1 MGSVASSVGG
11 FLSNAASGIGS
22 AAGNL
27 GGILGQAATGIGSAV
42 GSLGGFGNIANV
54 AGGLLGAYGNS
65 QSGKEASEAARQA
78 IQVADPFAPYRG
90 QYASALSGLY
100 NNPWQ
105 IANSPG
111 YQFRLA
117 QGLEGIN
124 RNAAAAGYLG
134 SGNRLMEMMRYGQD
148 YGSQEFDKEIAR
160 LSGLSGATTG
170 SPAQAGIL
178 QAGYANSL
186 GKAYTNTAGAI
197 GSAAGALGDLFGNRS
212 GGTTSAP
219 SSGGGTYFMNL
230 PGGGVMQYYQ

>member
-1 MGSVASSVGG
+1 M
-11 FLSNAASGIGS
+11 
-22 AAGNL
+22 
-27 GGILGQAATGIGSAV
+27 GSAV
-42 GSLGGFGNIANV
+42 GSLGGLGNIANV
-54 AGGLLGAYGNS
+54 AGGLLGAYGNY
-65 QSGKEASEAARQA
+65 QSGKDVSKAAQQA
-78 IQVADPFAPYRG
+78 VQVADPFAPYRG

-134 SGNRLMEMMRYGQD
+134 SGNRLMELMRYGQD

-170 SPAQAGIL
+170 SPAAAGQL
-178 QAGYANSL
+178 QASYANSL
-186 GKAYTNTAGAI
+186 GNAYTNTAGAI
-197 GSAAGALGDLFGNRS
+197 GSAIGSLGGLFGGGS
-212 GGTTSAP
+212 GGTTSGQ
-219 SSGGGTYFMNL
+219 SNTSGSGGTYFMNL

>member
-1 MGSVASSVGG
+1 MGSVVSSVGG
-11 FLSNAASGIGS
+11 FLGKAAS
-22 AAGNL
+22 
-27 GGILGQAATGIGSAV
+27 GIGSAV
-42 GSLGGFGNIANV
+42 GSLVSGAGGLGNIANV
-54 AGGLLGAYGNS
+54 AGGLLGAYGNY
-65 QSGKEASEAARQA
+65 QSGKDVSKAAQQA
-78 IQVADPFAPYRG
+78 VQVADPFAPYRG

-134 SGNRLMEMMRYGQD
+134 SGNRLMELMRYGQD

>member
-1 MGSVASSVGG
+1 MFGGGAGGLGSLAGG
-11 FLSNAASGIGS
+11 ASG
-22 AAGNL
+22 L
-27 GGILGQAATGIGSAV
+27 GT
-42 GSLGGFGNIANV
+42 IANV
-54 AGGLLGAYGNS
+54 AGSLLGAYGNYK
-65 QSGKEASEAARQA
+65 SGKDVSKAAQQA
-78 IQVADPFAPYRG
+78 VQVADPFAPYRG

-134 SGNRLMEMMRYGQD
+134 SGNRLMELMRYGQD
-148 YGSQEFDKEIAR
+148 YGSQEFDKEISR

-170 SPAQAGIL
+170 SPAAAGQL

-186 GKAYTNTAGAI
+186 GDAYSNTAGAI
-197 GSAAGALGDLFGNRS
+197 GSAVGALGGLFGNRS
-212 GGTTSAP
+212 GGTTNSGSAGAGNG
-219 SSGGGTYFMNL
+219 SYFMNL
-230 PGGGVMQYYQ
+230 PGGGVMEYYQ